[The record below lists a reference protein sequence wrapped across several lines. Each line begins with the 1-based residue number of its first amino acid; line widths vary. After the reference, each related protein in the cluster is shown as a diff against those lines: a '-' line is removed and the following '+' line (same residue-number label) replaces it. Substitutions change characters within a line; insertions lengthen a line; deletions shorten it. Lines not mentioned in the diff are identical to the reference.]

1 MRPYKPQ
8 FRCSQRYFLL
18 TTSKSLSKIKK
29 EKYVI
34 SATDMNAKVG
44 ELSSNKPILGDP
56 LGLLFCHSEKAE
68 QLVIP

>member
-1 MRPYKPQ
+1 M
-8 FRCSQRYFLL
+8 
-18 TTSKSLSKIKK
+18 
-29 EKYVI
+29 I